1 MEQEA
6 FMRFRRALRRS
17 DQIALDDLFVSAQK
31 HLAAAAYAAHALPL
45 ETFMLSMLLEEH
57 KEVQRLRRQMDEI
70 TGQLPAGEERMLL
83 DEEIEGEDTP
93 EAEPVEAPE
102 YELASVPHGDISRA
116 GIEAMHVVEAKSDP
130 QPAAPRQARGTDITM
145 AEQDI
150 PEGEPFDGAHGFD
163 RLSHRVGPGA
173 ERDVPEGEPSEDTHG
188 FDRLSHRDGQEEIDA
203 DPS

>member
-83 DEEIEGEDTP
+83 DEETEDP
-93 EAEPVEAPE
+93 ESEP
-102 YELASVPHGDISRA
+102 Y
-116 GIEAMHVVEAKSDP
+116 
-130 QPAAPRQARGTDITM
+130 TDET
-145 AEQDI
+145 AL
-150 PEGEPFDGAHGFD
+150 D
-163 RLSHRVGPGA
+163 RLGQQ
-173 ERDVPEGEPSEDTHG
+173 DNPEV
-188 FDRLSHRDGQEEIDA
+188 IDA

>member
-1 MEQEA
+1 MGRTLPSITQEFLMEQEA

-83 DEEIEGEDTP
+83 DEETEGE
-93 EAEPVEAPE
+93 E
-102 YELASVPHGDISRA
+102 
-116 GIEAMHVVEAKSDP
+116 
-130 QPAAPRQARGTDITM
+130 PAAESYT
-145 AEQDI
+145 
-150 PEGEPFDGAHGFD
+150 GETALD
-163 RLSHRVGPGA
+163 RLGQR
-173 ERDVPEGEPSEDTHG
+173 ENPEV
-188 FDRLSHRDGQEEIDA
+188 IDA

>member
-1 MEQEA
+1 MGRTLPSITQEFLMEQEA

-70 TGQLPAGEERMLL
+70 TGQLPAGDERRLL
-83 DEEIEGEDTP
+83 DEEVDDAGAELVEAP
-93 EAEPVEAPE
+93 EAEP
-102 YELASVPHGDISRA
+102 Y
-116 GIEAMHVVEAKSDP
+116 
-130 QPAAPRQARGTDITM
+130 T
-145 AEQDI
+145 
-150 PEGEPFDGAHGFD
+150 GETALD
-163 RLSHRVGPGA
+163 RLGQRA
-173 ERDVPEGEPSEDTHG
+173 NPEV
-188 FDRLSHRDGQEEIDA
+188 IDA

>member
-70 TGQLPAGEERMLL
+70 TGQLPAGEERILL
-83 DEEIEGEDTP
+83 DEDIP
-93 EAEPVEAPE
+93 EAEPDNPMAEP
-102 YELASVPHGDISRA
+102 ASVPHGDLSRA
-116 GIEAMHVVEAKSDP
+116 GIEAMCVVEAKSDAP
-130 QPAAPRQARGTDITM
+130 PAPPRQARGTDLPTAEPNNPM
-145 AEQDI
+145 AE
-150 PEGEPFDGAHGFD
+150 PVEAMHALD
-163 RLSHRVGPGA
+163 RLGQRTNPEVI
-173 ERDVPEGEPSEDTHG
+173 DV
-188 FDRLSHRDGQEEIDA
+188 

>member
-1 MEQEA
+1 MGRTLPSITQEFLMEQEA

-31 HLAAAAYAAHALPL
+31 HLAATAYAAHALPL

-83 DEEIEGEDTP
+83 DEEIESPMAEPVEAMHVVEARSDFKPAAPRQARGTDNPVAERDIP

-102 YELASVPHGDISRA
+102 YELAPVPRGDLSRA
-116 GIEAMHVVEAKSDP
+116 GIE
-130 QPAAPRQARGTDITM
+130 T
-145 AEQDI
+145 
-150 PEGEPFDGAHGFD
+150 PE
-163 RLSHRVGPGA
+163 VI
-173 ERDVPEGEPSEDTHG
+173 DV
-188 FDRLSHRDGQEEIDA
+188 

>member
-1 MEQEA
+1 MGRTLPSITQEFLMEQEA

-83 DEEIEGEDTP
+83 DEDIP
-93 EAEPVEAPE
+93 EAEPSEGVPGFDRFSHRGGPAAELVEAPE
-102 YELASVPHGDISRA
+102 
-116 GIEAMHVVEAKSDP
+116 
-130 QPAAPRQARGTDITM
+130 
-145 AEQDI
+145 AESYT
-150 PEGEPFDGAHGFD
+150 GETALD
-163 RLSHRVGPGA
+163 RLGQRA
-173 ERDVPEGEPSEDTHG
+173 NPEV
-188 FDRLSHRDGQEEIDA
+188 IDA